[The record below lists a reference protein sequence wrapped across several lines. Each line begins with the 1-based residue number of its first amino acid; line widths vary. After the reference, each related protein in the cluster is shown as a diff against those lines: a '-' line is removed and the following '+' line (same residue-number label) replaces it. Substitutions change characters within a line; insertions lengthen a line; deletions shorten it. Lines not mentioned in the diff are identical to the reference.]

1 MSKQQMEKVE
11 DTLAAV
17 LDRNNKAYGQHTLG
31 EYHPSQVSG
40 CPLKVHLDW
49 MTENE
54 TVLNSWLFQGSAVHH
69 YLQETGI
76 MTEALLEAGYHPV
89 HTSYEV
95 ASEKKIG
102 DGINITGKCDIVC
115 AQDGHTTIFDIK
127 YSSVPPSSGHGR
139 LYKYMSQA
147 NTYAHMFGA
156 DSYGLIMINSKSRDL
171 LNDIVVMP
179 GTMSEDNWEI
189 VKNKAYSIHEAL
201 QTAGWHDGV
210 RWSNS
215 QLEDVGKSFW
225 QEVMQHFDQKQIPS
239 YEKEC
244 QYCDHS
250 DYCPVKNGKLGG
262 VQSMIPD

>member
-1 MSKQQMEKVE
+1 MEKVE
-11 DTLAAV
+11 DTLAGV
-17 LDRNNKAYGQHTLG
+17 LDRNNRAYGKHKLG

-40 CPLKVHLDW
+40 CPLKVFLNW
-49 MTENE
+49 MTDNE
-54 TVLNSWLFQGSAVHH
+54 TVLNCWLFQGSAVHY
-69 YLQETGI
+69 YLQESGI
-76 MTEALLEAGYHPV
+76 MTEALHDAGYHPL

-95 ASEKKIG
+95 STQKKIG
-102 DGINITGKCDIVC
+102 DGITITGKCDIVC

-127 YSSVPPSSGHGR
+127 YSSIPPSSGHGR

-156 DSYGLIMINSKSRDL
+156 ESYGLIMINSKSRDL

-189 VKNKAYSIHEAL
+189 VKNKAYAIHNSLKRFDWDSGE
-201 QTAGWHDGV
+201 

-215 QLEDVGKSFW
+215 RLESAGSSFW
-225 QEVMQHFDQKQIPS
+225 RGVMSEFDEKQIPS

-262 VQSMIPD
+262 VKSLID